1 VPEPVRRRW
10 DTDAR
15 GRGEAD
21 ATALAPAIDELA
33 QLARRPE
40 WVAEEPRLHL
50 LPHLEAAA
58 EAEGCR
64 LNDVREDGGLLD
76 VHVATTA
83 TRAGD
88 VRRVAVRL
96 IASIAE
102 TSTFVHER
110 REGDMTV
117 FDVVTGL
124 APGSTGFETHGH
136 AIRLRLRAPPGSER
150 VAAPDRGAEQG

>member
-1 VPEPVRRRW
+1 VAGPVRRRW

-21 ATALAPAIDELA
+21 ATAFAPAIEELA

-40 WVAEEPRLHL
+40 WVAEEPRVHL
-50 LPHLEAAA
+50 LPHLQAAA
-58 EAEGCR
+58 AAEGCR
-64 LNDVREDGGLLD
+64 LADVREDGGVLH
-76 VHVATTA
+76 VQVATTA
-83 TRAGD
+83 AGAGD
-88 VRRVAVRL
+88 VRRVSVRL

-110 REGDMTV
+110 REGDTAV

-124 APGSTGFETHGH
+124 PPESTGFETHGH
-136 AIRLRLRAPPGSER
+136 AVRLHVRPVSSRDG
-150 VAAPDRGAEQG
+150 VAGAERDPEQG

>member
-1 VPEPVRRRW
+1 VPDAVRRRW

-15 GRGEAD
+15 GRGDAD
-21 ATALAPAIDELA
+21 AAAFAPAIDELGR
-33 QLARRPE
+33 LARRTE
-40 WVAEEPRLHL
+40 WVAEEPRVHL

-64 LNDVREDGGLLD
+64 LDDVRDDAGVLD
-76 VHVATTA
+76 VHVETTA
-83 TRAGD
+83 TGAGE

-110 REGDMTV
+110 REGDTAV

-124 APGSTGFETHGH
+124 PPGSTGFETHGH
-136 AIRLRLRAPPGSER
+136 AIRLRVRPATGSDG
-150 VAAPDRGAEQG
+150 VPAPDRGAEQA

>member
-1 VPEPVRRRW
+1 MPDPVRRRW

-21 ATALAPAIDELA
+21 AAAFAPAIDELA
-33 QLARRPE
+33 QLARRTE
-40 WVAEEPRLHL
+40 WVAEEPRVHL
-50 LPHLEAAA
+50 LPHLQAAA
-58 EAEGCR
+58 EAEECR
-64 LNDVREDGGLLD
+64 LDDVRDDGGVLD

-83 TRAGD
+83 TSAGE
-88 VRRVAVRL
+88 VRQVAVRL

-110 REGDMTV
+110 RDGDTAV

-124 APGSTGFETHGH
+124 PPGSTGFETHGH
-136 AIRLRLRAPPGSER
+136 AVRLHVRPVLGAD
-150 VAAPDRGAEQG
+150 VVTGAERDPEQG